1 VTSGTVAAPAR
12 LRVTRR
18 GIQIVLGLLWLLDGL
33 LQFQPAMLTPK
44 FAVEVIAPA
53 GAGQPGFI
61 AGPVAEVVRITLHQP
76 VIMDVAFGLIQL
88 ALGAGILY
96 ARTARRALA
105 ASVAWALLVWY
116 LGEGL
121 GGLAGGSSSLLT
133 GAPGAALLYAVL
145 ALAASP
151 RRDGAAAAEGPP
163 RWTAVAWA
171 GLWLGGAVLQL
182 LPERDTN
189 ASIAMSLAMNASG
202 TPAWFAPIGA
212 HLAALVPDGGVSI
225 VVDLIV
231 LQVFA
236 GIGALRGPRV
246 RRAAVIVGCG
256 LSLACWVAG
265 QGMGQPWSGL
275 ATDPGTAPLVVLLG
289 FAVLGAAP
297 SRRPVGEPDQ
307 GPEALDAPSAARPE
321 VPAGAGEG
329 TH

>member
-44 FAVEVIAPA
+44 FAVDVIAPA

-61 AGPVAEVVRITLHQP
+61 AGPVGEVVRITLHQP

-133 GAPGAALLYAVL
+133 GA
-145 ALAASP
+145 
-151 RRDGAAAAEGPP
+151 AAAQRPP
-163 RWTAVAWA
+163 RWTAAAWA
-171 GLWLGGAVLQL
+171 ALWLGGAVLQL
-182 LPERDTN
+182 LPGRDTN

-202 TPAWFAPIGA
+202 APAWFARIGA
-212 HLAALVPDGGVSI
+212 HLAALVPGSGVSI
-225 VVDLIV
+225 VVDLVV
-231 LQVFA
+231 LQVFV
-236 GIGALRGPRV
+236 GLGAFREPRV
-246 RRAAVIVGCG
+246 RLAAVIVGCG
-256 LSLACWVAG
+256 LSLAYWMVG

-275 ATDPGTAPLVVLLG
+275 ATDPNTAPLVVLLG
-289 FAVLGAAP
+289 FAVLGSAP
-297 SRRPVGEPDQ
+297 WRRPAGELDQ
-307 GPEALDAPSAARPE
+307 DPAARDAPSAALPE
-321 VPAGAGEG
+321 VPADVGEG

>member
-1 VTSGTVAAPAR
+1 MTSGTVAAPAR

-18 GIQIVLGLLWLLDGL
+18 GIQIVLGLVWLLDGL
-33 LQFQPAMLTPK
+33 LQFQPAMLTSK

-61 AGPVAEVVRITLHQP
+61 AGPVGEVARITLHQP

-121 GGLAGGSSSLLT
+121 GGLADGSSSLLT

-171 GLWLGGAVLQL
+171 ALWLGGAVLQL
-182 LPERDTN
+182 LPGRDTN

-202 TPAWFAPIGA
+202 APAWFAPIGA
-212 HLAALVPDGGVSI
+212 HLAALVPGGGVSI
-225 VVDLIV
+225 VVDLVV

-236 GIGALRGPRV
+236 GIGALRGPHV

-297 SRRPVGEPDQ
+297 WRRPAAGPDQ
-307 GPEALDAPSAARPE
+307 GPEVLNAPRAGPE